1 MAVDPTSNGAGRPEI
16 RVDNNLLQ
24 FLRPDDLV
32 LLLPFLKAW
41 AGPAGKVLYEP
52 GDEVRHV
59 YFPCGS
65 SLVSYRVALDD
76 RPDIETLLVG
86 REGAVGGVVSHGR
99 APAFAR
105 AVVQF
110 PGRFLRME
118 SAELEELKLSSVT
131 LRYLFDR
138 YADCLLAQVF
148 QSVACNAA
156 HTIEQR
162 AAKWMLAAIDRI
174 GGTGLTVTQE
184 QLAGMLGVG
193 RSYVNRVI
201 RTLRARGVLDTH
213 RGSIRVR
220 DAEVLKGLACGCND
234 EVRRHFDDVLAG
246 IYPRPRRAQ

>member
-1 MAVDPTSNGAGRPEI
+1 M
-16 RVDNNLLQ
+16 DNNLLR
-24 FLRPDDLV
+24 FLKSDDLM
-32 LLLPFLKAW
+32 LLLPYLKAW
-41 AGPAGKVLYEP
+41 AGPADKVLYEP

-59 YFPCGS
+59 YFPCGA

-76 RPDIETLLVG
+76 RPDVETLLVG
-86 REGAVGGVVSHGR
+86 REGALGGVLSQGR

-118 SAELEELKLSSVT
+118 AVELEELKLSSVT
-131 LRYLFDR
+131 LRHLFDR
-138 YADCLLAQVF
+138 HADCLLAQVF
-148 QSVACNAA
+148 QSVACNAV

-162 AAKWMLAAIDRI
+162 AAKWMLAAIDRT

-193 RSYVNRVI
+193 RSYVNRI
-201 RTLRARGVLDTH
+201 IGSLRARGVLATH
-213 RGSIRVR
+213 RGSLWVQ
-220 DAEVLKGLACGCND
+220 DTEALKVLACGCNN

-246 IYPRPRRAQ
+246 IYPQPRRTP